1 MCGRFV
7 MVSTIVTLANLFKV
21 RIEDIIFDLKPN
33 YNVAPGQD
41 IVIVVNDQGKNR
53 LILSRWGFIPSWA
66 KDESTGYKMINARSE
81 TIAEKRVF
89 KTAFEKYRCLIVADG
104 FYEWRREGK
113 TKTPVF
119 IRLKTGKPL
128 GFAGLYNRWI
138 SPEGKEI
145 TTSTIITTRANEM
158 LEPIHDR
165 MPVITMAEKQDLWL
179 DPDVNDKSTLL
190 SMLNPYPSE
199 EMEYYDVSPRVNS
212 PRNNSPECIKPGNTP
227 RG

>member
-1 MCGRFV
+1 

-21 RIEDIIFDLKPN
+21 RIEDIFFDLKPN
-33 YNVAPGQD
+33 YNIAPSQD
-41 IVIVVNDQGKNR
+41 IVIVINDQGKNR

-66 KDESTGYKMINARSE
+66 KDETIGYKMINARSE
-81 TIAEKRVF
+81 TITEKRTF
-89 KTAFEKYRCLIVADG
+89 KTAFQKSRCLIVADG

-119 IRLKTGKPL
+119 IRLKSGRPFA
-128 GFAGLYNRWI
+128 FAGLYNKWT

-145 TTSTIITTRANEM
+145 TSSTIITTRANEM

-165 MPVITMAEKQDLWL
+165 MPVITPENRQDLWL
-179 DPDVNDKSTLL
+179 DPDVNDKSDLL
-190 SMLNPYPSE
+190 SLLKPYPSE
-199 EMEYYDVSPRVNS
+199 EMEYYEVSPRVNS
-212 PRNNSPECIKPGNTP
+212 PRNNTPECIKASNTP